1 VVLVKEEIDMTRTI
15 AALLLCLAGCSSK
28 SSVLEGDASTS
39 DGGTA
44 DGATAPTAS
53 TWLGVNISGDLPR
66 VDITYQLVPFN
77 TNGGAQD
84 ANGYPAAGVSGTS
97 QTDIGYVLPTGAY
110 NISYQ
115 GSGQLSVSGIGTLVG
130 SWQSVGNEQRAVV
143 TITGTPGTF
152 GNFLTLTIT
161 NTGSQTVT
169 DLHIYFPGFDYDSTE
184 TFLPQFLTLLGPFR
198 AMRFMGWE
206 ATNSSTLV
214 DWADRPAAAHFGQ
227 SQYGEPWEHIVE
239 LVNETG
245 KDAWVNVPEHA
256 SDDYIHSLAQF
267 LNTNLDLD
275 RIAAARRAQGMT
287 APFQLIVENS
297 NETWNQGFT
306 AYQTFLTAAN
316 MDTELYTGVYAGT
329 FGPSW
334 MSESSDLMKVG
345 QYEADRLVKI
355 GNIFKQEFGAN
366 ASMIA
371 PVLSGWALG
380 AVYSDVALQFIQTNY
395 GDPKTYVT
403 YVAQAPYFGPDDA
416 QTGALDTLFASA
428 NTNVQAMDATFQ
440 DFAML
445 GQQYG
450 IGIVAY
456 EGGQG
461 ISGTTNQPLKH
472 LAQHDQRMYDAYNA
486 YFTLWQKDFGKSLF
500 MHFALAETPGVPE
513 TIFQYGFW
521 GSIISTLEDSQAC
534 RPDLPTL
541 TGTESIPSVIHH
553 CPKYRA
559 LAEQALQ

>member
-1 VVLVKEEIDMTRTI
+1 MTRTI
-15 AALLLCLAGCSSK
+15 CVWLCLVGCGNSSPAQ
-28 SSVLEGDASTS
+28 GDGSTS
-39 DGGTA
+39 NPG
-44 DGATAPTAS
+44 DGAVTPTAS
-53 TWLGVNISGDLPR
+53 TWLGVNVSGDLPR
-66 VDITYQLVPFN
+66 VDITYQLTAF
-77 TNGGAQD
+77 TGGAQD
-84 ANGYPAAGVSGTS
+84 PDGYPAAGTSGTS
-97 QTDIGYVLPTGAY
+97 QTDIGFVLPTGAY
-110 NISYQ
+110 NVSYK
-115 GSGQLSVSGIGTLVG
+115 GTGLLEIGGIGALAG
-130 SWQSVGNEQRAVV
+130 SWQSQAGEQRGVIN
-143 TITGTPGTF
+143 ITGTPGAF
-152 GNFLTLTIT
+152 GNFLTLKIT

-169 DLHIYFPGFDYDSTE
+169 DLHIYFPGVDYDTAD
-184 TFLPQFLTLLGPFR
+184 TFLPQFLTLLQPFR

-206 ATNSSTLV
+206 STNSSAIT
-214 DWADRPAAAHFGQ
+214 DWSDHPAAAHFGA
-227 SQYGEPWEHIVE
+227 SPYGEPCEHIAE

-245 KDAWVNVPEHA
+245 KDAWINVPEHA
-256 SDDYIHSLAQF
+256 SDDYIHGLAQF
-267 LNTNLDLD
+267 LNANLDLG
-275 RIAAARRAQGMT
+275 RIAAARSAQGLT

-316 MDTELYTGVYAGT
+316 ADTQRYSGVYDGT
-329 FGPSW
+329 YGPTW
-334 MSESSDLMKVG
+334 MSGLPDLMKVG

-355 GNIFKQEFGAN
+355 GNIFRQEFGSN
-366 ASMIA
+366 ASAIA
-371 PVLSGWALG
+371 PVLSGWSLG
-380 AVYSDVALQFIQTNY
+380 AVYSDVALRFIQANY

-416 QTGALDTLFASA
+416 QTGSLDTLFTSA
-428 NTNVQAMDATFQ
+428 NANIQSMDATFQ
-440 DFAML
+440 DFAKL
-445 GQQYG
+445 GQEYG

-461 ISGTTNQPLKH
+461 LSGTTNQSIKE

-486 YFTLWQKDFGKSLF
+486 YFALWQKDFGKSLF

-541 TGTESIPSVIHH
+541 AGTETLASVVHH
-553 CPKYRA
+553 CPKYRS

>member
-1 VVLVKEEIDMTRTI
+1 MTRTI
-15 AALLLCLAGCSSK
+15 GVLLLCLAGCSSK
-28 SSVLEGDASTS
+28 SSTSLDDASPS
-39 DGGTA
+39 DGSV
-44 DGATAPTAS
+44 DGAVTPTAS

-66 VDITYQLVPFN
+66 VDITYQLAPFN

-97 QTDIGYVLPTGAY
+97 QTDIGFVLPTGAY
-110 NISYQ
+110 KISYQ
-115 GSGQLSVSGIGTLVG
+115 GSGQLSVSGIGTLESG
-130 SWQSVGNEQRAVV
+130 WQTVGNERRAVV
-143 TITGTPGTF
+143 DITGTPGAF
-152 GNFLTLTIT
+152 GNLLTLTIA
-161 NTGSQTVT
+161 NTGTQTVT
-169 DLHIYFPGFDYDSTE
+169 DLHIYFTGFDYDSTQM
-184 TFLPQFLTLLGPFR
+184 FLPQFLTELAPFR

-206 ATNSSTLV
+206 NTNSSTLV
-214 DWADRPAAAHFGQ
+214 DWSDRPASAHFGQ
-227 SQYGEPWEHIVE
+227 SAYGEPWEHIAE
-239 LVNETG
+239 LINETG
-245 KDAWVNVPEHA
+245 KDAWLNVPEHA

-267 LNTNLDLD
+267 LNANLDLG
-275 RIAAARRAQGMT
+275 RIAAAREAQGMT
-287 APFQLIVENS
+287 TPFQLIVENS

-316 MDTELYTGVYAGT
+316 TDTGRYTGVYDGT

-334 MSESSDLMKVG
+334 MSQSSDLMKVG

-355 GNIFKQEFGAN
+355 GTIFRQELGAN
-366 ASMIA
+366 ASMVA

-380 AVYSDVALQFIQTNY
+380 AVYSDVALRFIQANY
-395 GDPKTYVT
+395 GDPKMYVS
-403 YVAQAPYFGPDDA
+403 YVAQAPYFSPDDA

-428 NTNVQAMDATFQ
+428 STNIQAMDATFQ

-445 GQQYG
+445 GQEYG
-450 IGIVAY
+450 IEIAAY

-461 ISGTTNQPLKH
+461 IGGTTNQPLKH

-513 TIFQYGFW
+513 SIFQYGYW
-521 GSIISTLEDSQAC
+521 GSIISTLEDSQTC
-534 RPDLPTL
+534 RADLPTL
-541 TGTESIPSVIHH
+541 TGTETIPSVVHH